1 MSRLTLFKIS
11 SRGQIAFA
19 HDIVMAAAA
28 FLISLYLR
36 LGDQWLTYFPKGTLL
51 LATATFTGI
60 AAAAFLLNGLYRG
73 VWRYVS
79 LNDMLAIARAT
90 TVTILVFI
98 LVMFLWTRLE
108 ATPRSVPFI
117 NWFVL
122 AALLGGPWFLY
133 RAFKDRRLEFKL
145 ESQAERQVPV
155 LLVGAGD
162 GAELFLRV
170 LRRGP
175 RRMYRVLG
183 ILAEKQK
190 RVGHRIHEVPV
201 LGTVADLVSVADQ
214 FSGDDRPQRVILT
227 KDTMDGAKVRAL
239 LDDATRLGMILAR
252 LPRLTDFKSGIDD
265 AIEVRPVALEDL
277 LGRPQ
282 TPLDRDSMRAMV
294 EDRRVLITGAG
305 GSIGAELVRRV
316 SAFGP
321 AEMVLLDSSEFNL
334 YTIDQE
340 VWESHAGLAA
350 PAVLADVRDRDRIAR
365 LFAGYRP
372 EVVFHAAALKHVPL
386 VEANPLE
393 GMETNIPGT
402 VNVADAC
409 VSAGTAAMVLIS
421 TDKAVNPT
429 SVMGATK
436 RLAQMYCQAMDV
448 RRGGS
453 DGTRFL
459 TVRFGNV
466 LGSTGSVVPLFQKQI
481 AQGGPVTVTDPE
493 MRRYF
498 MTIREAVELVLQAS
512 ALGLHGSANAG
523 KIFVLDM
530 GEPVKIVDLARQ
542 MIRSLNPDAKLIETS
557 MSRVPL
563 DKVLNTGRF
572 DHDKAQEHPLWFKE
586 LLSYDFC
593 RLPRQRGATAR
604 HAIWR
609 AAAGVGSREA
619 GPPLAPCRSGIAPV
633 FISCP
638 ERIPGFTARMTR
650 RGSG

>member
-11 SRGQIAFA
+11 TRGQIAFA

-28 FLISLYLR
+28 FLVSLYLR
-36 LGDQWLTYFPKGTLL
+36 LGDQWLTYFPEATLL
-51 LATATFTGI
+51 LATATFAGI

-73 VWRYVS
+73 VWRYAS

-108 ATPRSVPFI
+108 AMPRSVPFI

-122 AALLGGPWFLY
+122 AALLGGPRFLY
-133 RAFKDRRLEFKL
+133 RSFKDRRLEFKL
-145 ESQAERQVPV
+145 ESQAERHVPM

-162 GAELFLRV
+162 GAELFLRA

-175 RRMYRVLG
+175 QRTYRVLG

-190 RVGHRIHEVPV
+190 RVGHRIHGAAV
-201 LGTVADLVSVADQ
+201 LGTVADFATVAER

-227 KDTMDGAKVRAL
+227 KDTMDGAKVRTL
-239 LDDATRLGMILAR
+239 LDEATRLGMTLAR
-252 LPRLTDFKSGIDD
+252 VPRLTDFKTGISDT
-265 AIEVRPVALEDL
+265 IEVRPVALEDL

-282 TPLDRDSMRAMV
+282 TPLDRHAMRAMV
-294 EDRRVLITGAG
+294 DGRRVLITGAG
-305 GSIGAELVRRV
+305 GSIGSELVRQV

-321 AEMVLLDSSEFNL
+321 AKLVLLDSSEFNL
-334 YTIDQE
+334 YAIDQE
-340 VWESHAGLAA
+340 VRESHPALAA
-350 PAVLADVRDRDRIAR
+350 PAVLADIRDRDRIAR
-365 LFAGYRP
+365 LFSEFRP
-372 EVVFHAAALKHVPL
+372 EVVFRAAALKHVPL

-393 GMETNIPGT
+393 GMATNILGT

-409 VSAGTAAMVLIS
+409 VAASAAAMVLIS

-436 RLAQMYCQAMDV
+436 RFAEMYCQVMDV
-448 RRGGS
+448 RRGGGG
-453 DGTRFL
+453 GTRFL

-466 LGSTGSVVPLFQKQI
+466 LGSIGSVVPLFQRQI

-512 ALGLHGSANAG
+512 AIGLRGSANEG

-542 MIRSLNPDAKLIETS
+542 MIRLAGLEPDVDIEITYTGMRPGEKLYEETIHGGETTVPTECVGILLAAPRS
-557 MSRVPL
+557 GDLRELSRAV
-563 DKVLNTGRF
+563 
-572 DHDKAQEHPLWFKE
+572 KAITK
-586 LLSYDFC
+586 
-593 RLPRQRGATAR
+593 GATASDR
-604 HAIWR
+604 PSVMGVLRRTVPEYSPADEAPPR
-609 AAAGVGSREA
+609 AAAG
-619 GPPLAPCRSGIAPV
+619 
-633 FISCP
+633 
-638 ERIPGFTARMTR
+638 
-650 RGSG
+650 